1 MRFLLQAVLA
11 ALAAWWPKI
20 QPGGEQTAFL
30 SHSYIKTIFLPRQTR
45 DKHREAQLKKTA
57 FLAGMMQRIPWG
69 EIEKRASGFI
79 QLKRLFH
86 SHTFMKTINCQ
97 DRLGTNNRKEA

>member
-30 SHSYIKTIFLPRQTR
+30 SHSYIKTIFLPRQAR
-45 DKHREAQLKKTA
+45 DKHRESSQKQVAL
-57 FLAGMMQRIPWG
+57 FAGADSALRIGSAWHW
-69 EIEKRASGFI
+69 K
-79 QLKRLFH
+79 
-86 SHTFMKTINCQ
+86 
-97 DRLGTNNRKEA
+97 

>member
-1 MRFLLQAVLA
+1 MND
-11 ALAAWWPKI
+11 
-20 QPGGEQTAFL
+20 
-30 SHSYIKTIFLPRQTR
+30 HSYIKTIFLPRQTR